1 MEKEFNNFAIDT
13 EKQIRVRYE
22 ETDQMGV
29 VYYGNYFTWFEVGRT
44 ELFRDLGIPYRSFEE
59 RGILLPVTEAEC
71 KYKSSAKYDD
81 LVTIKTC
88 ISRLRPSKINF
99 YYQIISQEGRVL
111 AYGSTGHAFVDK
123 TGRPVNLSKKDPE
136 LWKNIINLTNASQV
150 E

>member
-1 MEKEFNNFAIDT
+1 MEKELANFDILN
-13 EKQIRVRYE
+13 EKQIRVRYA
-22 ETDQMGV
+22 ETDQMGF

-44 ELFRDLGIPYRSFEE
+44 ELFRNLGIPYRSFEE

-81 LVTIKTC
+81 LITIKTS
-88 ISRLRPSKINF
+88 ITILRPSRIHF
-99 YYQIISQEGRVL
+99 GYQVISEQERVL

-136 LWKNIINLTNASQV
+136 LWNNIINLTMPAG
-150 E
+150 